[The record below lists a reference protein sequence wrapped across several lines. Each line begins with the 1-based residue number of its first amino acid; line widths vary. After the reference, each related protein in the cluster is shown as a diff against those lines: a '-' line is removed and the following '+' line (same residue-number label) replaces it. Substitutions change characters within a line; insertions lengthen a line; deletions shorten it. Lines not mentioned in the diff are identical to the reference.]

1 MSSGFSEK
9 QGFVGVAQCRGLTK
23 SPSGRSY
30 FVFALKYKSA
40 EEKLTWHES
49 AQLAVS
55 RKGFLRNLLRNKC
68 SAVVCDDHDALIIC
82 NN

>member
-30 FVFALKYKSA
+30 HCFVFAPRLSRYFGKRRKDLRFQKYYIHKYI
-40 EEKLTWHES
+40 H
-49 AQLAVS
+49 
-55 RKGFLRNLLRNKC
+55 NLYLN
-68 SAVVCDDHDALIIC
+68 SNFSVVTLYS
-82 NN
+82 